1 MKILF
6 SRSLPF
12 ALLLLAG
19 NALAQSTPA
28 QSLPDWDKLTPQQRE
43 VLIAPVRERWNSD
56 PEQRPRMLEHAQR
69 WKDMTPEQRKQAR
82 KGMRRF
88 EGMNPRQRE
97 EARALFERMKALP
110 PEQREK
116 LREEWRAMTP
126 EQRRAWV
133 HKNAPKEARPPVPPP
148 R

>member
-1 MKILF
+1 MKTVF
-6 SRSLPF
+6 SRSLPL

-43 VLIAPVRERWNSD
+43 VLISQVRERWNND
-56 PEQRPRMLEHAQR
+56 PDQRPRMLEHAQR
-69 WKDMTPEQRKQAR
+69 WKNMSPEQRKQAR

-88 EGMNPRQRE
+88 EDMNPQQRE
-97 EARALFERMKALP
+97 EARVLFEQMKKLS
-110 PEQREK
+110 PEQRNQ
-116 LREEWRAMTP
+116 LREDWQRMTP

-133 HKNAPKEARPPVPPP
+133 EKNAPKDPANPPI